1 MRDIYEEQ
9 VTLCGIRSLI
19 ASNIPTQLPLKEE
32 LGKNMK
38 DQSSFGF
45 WNDSP
50 TFNTYYPEAKGEDFT
65 AKEGEFIQPLFR
77 MLSNTVVISDRGLIE
92 FPVDVLKK
100 SMGLMVG
107 QSIYPN
113 HDMQVGNELG
123 TVVDNVWQESYKVGD
138 KTIPAGINARLKI
151 DAKSHPK
158 IARGLNMTPPSIH
171 SVSCTVVYR
180 WKPSHSFEKKW
191 EFYEKMGT
199 YDEKGQ
205 LVRKIATE
213 IVYYMELSLVPHGA
227 DPFAKKLDENGK
239 IVLPNFAE
247 KQSVKVDQTNFAYN
261 VDWRNLKSVLNEET
275 NSFNGLFR
283 INNNQNNQKVMTP
296 EEIINL
302 ASQAL
307 GLSGMTTENF
317 KTTLD
322 AFKAKIDKLVDP
334 ASLKLG
340 DVTGWDKIQESFN
353 AMTTE
358 LTELRALEE
367 KAEFIQIGEDHLKEL
382 REEAINLYKMTLE
395 EGKTEDEA
403 IVALINKADAK
414 EAKSMLNQYQAQL
427 EKDAPLTCQNCGGH
441 DISRSSF
448 KSNSNDND
456 KKNDKETRSFESIK
470 EELIYRRDFK
480 GEAK

>member
-1 MRDIYEEQ
+1 MKEIYEEQ

-32 LGKNMK
+32 LGQNMK

-45 WNDSP
+45 WNDP
-50 TFNTYYPEAKGEDFT
+50 PAFNTYYPEAKEEDFT
-65 AKEGEFIQPLFR
+65 AKDSEFIQPLFR
-77 MLSNTVVISDRGLIE
+77 MLSNTVVISGRGLIE

-123 TVVDNVWQESYKVGD
+123 AVVDNVWQESYKVGD

-151 DAKSHPK
+151 DAKSHPN

-180 WKPSHSFEKKW
+180 WKPSRSFEKEW

-199 YDEKGQ
+199 YDENGQ
-205 LVRKIATE
+205 LIRKIATE

-322 AFKAKIDKLVDP
+322 AFKANMDKLVDP

-358 LTELRALEE
+358 LTELRALKE

-414 EAKSMLNQYQAQL
+414 EAKSMLAQYQAQL
-427 EKDAPLTCQNCGGH
+427 EKEAPLTCKSCGGH

-448 KSNSNDND
+448 KSNSNDD
-456 KKNDKETRSFESIK
+456 EKEAKEVRSFESIK

-480 GEAK
+480 GEKK